1 MQKKM
6 KRAED
11 YDQVFDLIFRLKTQR
26 VSELWGLNFE
36 FTHSYLS
43 CHILIRKMNIETVFI
58 QP

>member
-1 MQKKM
+1 M

-43 CHILIRKMNIETVFI
+43 CHILIRKMNIETVSI